1 MIFYSG
7 VFVGCPEMELLVV
20 QGDRI
25 AACGTES
32 TVPEGLL
39 DGMMNIGRAPTIK
52 SLPEDAR
59 ETEIHFF
66 GLKED
71 LYGAYLRVYCH
82 SYLRN
87 ERQFDSAGDLIRQL
101 EADRVEAMKRL
112 AAG

>member
-1 MIFYSG
+1 LWPPRG
-7 VFVGCPEMELLVV
+7 VYAVKAEV
-20 QGDRI
+20 GDR
-25 AACGTES
+25 
-32 TVPEGLL
+32 LL

-71 LYGAYLRVYCH
+71 LYDTDLLVYCH

-87 ERQFDSAGDLIRQL
+87 ERRFDSADDLVRQL
-101 EADRVEAMKRL
+101 DADRVEAIKRL
-112 AAG
+112 AAQ